1 MLHHEKLNLKKIRI
15 ISAVSLLVGLSEAFF
30 LYIMSSFF
38 KLASGT
44 ENVGVFY
51 LIAYGVILIIFL
63 NLHKIVR
70 KFGKSDV
77 LVFSLVS
84 KVAIITGLLF
94 LPSGYLGITLVIL
107 YLIFG
112 NLEWVMLDIILESYS
127 IDNMSGRIRGTFLTI
142 MNLGF
147 LLGPFLSIEIFSKF
161 QYFGVFLILLI
172 INTAVLFIETNIMER
187 AGKNLRSDLSLVSIF
202 RKIAK
207 RENILHIYLISFTL
221 EFFYAVMVIY
231 APIYL
236 IDLGISWKEIGIIFT
251 IMLVPFV
258 LFQYPVGM
266 LADKKLGEKEML
278 VGAVFLMGIST
289 LAVYF
294 INSKSILVWSA
305 VFFLTRVGAS
315 LIEILRDSYFYKRI
329 DASDVDLINIFRT
342 ARPGAYIVASIV
354 SALVIFFFSIK
365 AVFVLLAITVFL
377 ALYPVFRL
385 KDSK

>member
-1 MLHHEKLNLKKIRI
+1 
-15 ISAVSLLVGLSEAFF
+15 
-30 LYIMSSFF
+30 MSSFF

>member
-1 MLHHEKLNLKKIRI
+1 
-15 ISAVSLLVGLSEAFF
+15 
-30 LYIMSSFF
+30 
-38 KLASGT
+38 
-44 ENVGVFY
+44 
-51 LIAYGVILIIFL
+51 
-63 NLHKIVR
+63 
-70 KFGKSDV
+70 
-77 LVFSLVS
+77 
-84 KVAIITGLLF
+84 
-94 LPSGYLGITLVIL
+94 
-107 YLIFG
+107 
-112 NLEWVMLDIILESYS
+112 
-127 IDNMSGRIRGTFLTI
+127 
-142 MNLGF
+142 
-147 LLGPFLSIEIFSKF
+147 
-161 QYFGVFLILLI
+161 
-172 INTAVLFIETNIMER
+172 MER